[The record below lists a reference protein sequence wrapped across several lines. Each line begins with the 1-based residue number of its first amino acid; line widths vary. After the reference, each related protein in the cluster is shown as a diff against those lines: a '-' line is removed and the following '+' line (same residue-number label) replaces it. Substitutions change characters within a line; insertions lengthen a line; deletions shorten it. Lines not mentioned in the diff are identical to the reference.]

1 VLVNDPPR
9 AGEPGLRQRKKQQ
22 TTQLIADTAWRLFI
36 DRGFDA
42 VTVAEVARE
51 ADVSEGTVFNYFPTK
66 EDLFYARMEAFEA
79 DLLEAVRERAPGESF
94 LTAFGRFV
102 LGMLEARGLL
112 ASTDKETADRLV
124 AVTRVITASPALLA
138 REQQIFNRYTASL
151 AALMSK
157 ETGAAEGDVEPW
169 VAANA
174 LIGVHRGLL
183 DYTRRRVLAGV
194 RNPRLGRE
202 VRRQGESAL
211 ALLREGLGQYGAESA
226 QKPLTGSGG
235 GSRGEA
241 L

>member
-1 VLVNDPPR
+1 VAVNDLPR
-9 AGEPGLRQRKKQQ
+9 AAEPGLRQRKKLQ
-22 TTQLIADTAWRLFI
+22 TRQLIADTAWRLFI

-51 ADVSEGTVFNYFPTK
+51 ADVSEGTVFNYYPTK

-79 DLLEAVRERAPGESF
+79 ELLDAVRKRAPDESF
-94 LTAFGRFV
+94 LTAFGRFL

-112 ASTDKETADRLV
+112 ASTDKETGDRLV

-138 REQQIFNRYTASL
+138 REQQIFDRYTASL
-151 AALMSK
+151 AALISK

-174 LIGVHRGLL
+174 LMGVHRGLL

-202 VRRQGESAL
+202 VRRQAERAL
-211 ALLREGLGQYGAESA
+211 ALLHEGLGEYGANPA
-226 QKPLTGSGG
+226 AAAAAK
-235 GSRGEA
+235 
-241 L
+241 

>member
-1 VLVNDPPR
+1 VSNRPPI
-9 AGEPGLRQRKKQQ
+9 AEAGLRQRKKEQ
-22 TTQLIADTAWRLFI
+22 TRQLIADTASRLFI

-42 VTVAEVARE
+42 VTVAEVARQ

-79 DLLEAVRERAPGESF
+79 ELLDAVRDRAPGESF
-94 LTAFGRFV
+94 LTAFGRFL

-112 ASTDKETADRLV
+112 AATDKETGDRLV
-124 AVTRVITASPALLA
+124 AISRVITESPALLA
-138 REQQIFNRYTASL
+138 REQQSFDRYTASL
-151 AALMSK
+151 AALIEM

-174 LIGVHRGLL
+174 LMGVHRGLL

-202 VRRQGESAL
+202 VRRQGERAL
-211 ALLREGLGQYGAESA
+211 GLLRQELGRYGAESVR
-226 QKPLTGSGG
+226 
-235 GSRGEA
+235 SR
-241 L
+241 